1 MRYFEKQSKLGIV
14 QKVSKGI
21 SRFTGAVTGK
31 TLGKAQSARDKLTLS
46 KTPGRK
52 MRAMDVV
59 ATAEK
64 SQKAARATVL
74 GVGTVGAVGLLAK
87 DKKK

>member
-14 QKVSKGI
+14 QKVSKGV
-21 SRFTGAVTGK
+21 SRFTGAVTGT
-31 TLGKAQSARDKLTLS
+31 TLGRAQCARDKLTLS
-46 KTPGRK
+46 TTPWRK

-64 SQKAARATVL
+64 SQKSARRATAL
-74 GVGTVGAVGLLAK
+74 GVGTVGTIGLLSK
-87 DKKK
+87 